1 MQRLCFISV
10 ITIFY
15 SAILSQPDRWQQKV
29 SYKMEIDFDVTAH
42 QFTGTQKL
50 VYYNNSPETLDRVF
64 YHLYY
69 NAFQPGSIMAV
80 SYTHLDVYKRQGWC
94 RISCLFRTFRI

>member
-1 MQRLCFISV
+1 
-10 ITIFY
+10 
-15 SAILSQPDRWQQKV
+15 
-29 SYKMEIDFDVTAH
+29 MEIDFDVTAH

-69 NAFQPGSIMAV
+69 NAFQPGSIMDTRSQNLPDPDARV
-80 SYTHLDVYKRQGWC
+80 RD
-94 RISCLFRTFRI
+94 RISKLTEDEVGYHHVLSLKQDGICLLYTSLL